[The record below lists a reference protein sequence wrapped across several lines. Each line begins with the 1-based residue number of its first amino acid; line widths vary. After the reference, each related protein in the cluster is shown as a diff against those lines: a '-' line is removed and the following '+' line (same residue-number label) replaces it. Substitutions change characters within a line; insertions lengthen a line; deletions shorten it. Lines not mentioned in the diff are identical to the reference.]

1 LYQTL
6 LLDSSFFALLLR
18 FDEDLAAQ
26 VRQARCVVCGGALH
40 SARYRRKPR
49 GGPEGLGAEY
59 RLRQSFCCAADGCRR
74 RATPPSL
81 RFLGR
86 KVFFG
91 LWVLLLPVL
100 REGPTPQRLS
110 RLEEVFAV
118 SRRTLLRWRRWWR
131 EVVPRSRFWQA
142 RRGDW
147 ASPVPPATLPG
158 SLLVGFSQLAAASE
172 QVLAALRWLAPLS
185 AGAAWSEH
193 AG

>member
-1 LYQTL
+1 MYQSL
-6 LLDSSFFALLLR
+6 LLDSSFFDLLLR
-18 FDEDLAAQ
+18 FDEDLAAE
-26 VRQARCVVCGGALH
+26 VRQGGCEVCGGVLH

-49 GGPEGLGAEY
+49 GGPAGLGAEHGWRY
-59 RLRQSFCCAADGCRR
+59 SFCCAVEGCRR
-74 RATPPSL
+74 RASPPSV

-118 SRRTLLRWRRWWR
+118 SRRTLLRWRQWWR

-147 ASPVPPATLPG
+147 ASPVATQALPG
-158 SLLVGFSQLAAASE
+158 SLLVGFSALAGASE
-172 QVLAALRWLAPLS
+172 QVLSALRWLAPLS
-185 AGAAWSEH
+185 AGPGRLGAA
-193 AG
+193 A